1 MTIGFFT
8 RRSWE
13 AAVRRKFLKISVL
26 KNFALIT
33 GKQLCC
39 SIFLIKSFLPDLTF
53 YSMQWYAFPRS
64 EMSGPSDGV
73 RVPVALG
80 LVRAY
85 CANWLRWYSGCS
97 RTFSLQARLI
107 PYGTFIISFT
117 FGCWY
122 FFFHM
127 QIKSHSQV
135 AHKVLFQLHA
145 SAQGL
150 VLVNF
155 LRTFVKSH
163 SRKDKLPRVYWYCFE
178 YSQSTL

>member
-26 KNFALIT
+26 KNFALFA

-85 CANWLRWYSGCS
+85 CANWLRWYN
-97 RTFSLQARLI
+97 
-107 PYGTFIISFT
+107 
-117 FGCWY
+117 CWY